1 MSAKIKFSTSL
12 GPILIEFLENDFTE
26 LFLAQL
32 KATAARSTCIKIQ
45 GLNNASKLKK
55 VWDQNTVDGLVS
67 QIRDSIDGVNNIGL
81 CFPIAPKNVV
91 FIEGAQENR
100 QLLNRLHRYF
110 TTGQESLKQWDY
122 HSTAMFPVDVKTCY
136 PLFTKLIHQINESV
150 HKLESF
156 VPSDRRRK
164 FPKETEYNIVF
175 NVPEHD
181 PAAPTND
188 GYFYYREIPQEY
200 YKFFSNQLTH
210 DVWLPLSEILGKDY
224 KRAYW
229 DYDDPTNQDVSIN
242 KLYSGSML
250 VSNMSDSVNPDL
262 ESWLRSYGI
271 EPGPMTVGMP
281 LGNIT
286 QGKDLI
292 ARLSNQTITLEE
304 FL

>member
-1 MSAKIKFSTSL
+1 
-12 GPILIEFLENDFTE
+12 
-26 LFLAQL
+26 
-32 KATAARSTCIKIQ
+32 
-45 GLNNASKLKK
+45 
-55 VWDQNTVDGLVS
+55 
-67 QIRDSIDGVNNIGL
+67 
-81 CFPIAPKNVV
+81 
-91 FIEGAQENR
+91 
-100 QLLNRLHRYF
+100 
-110 TTGQESLKQWDY
+110 
-122 HSTAMFPVDVKTCY
+122 
-136 PLFTKLIHQINESV
+136 
-150 HKLESF
+150 
-156 VPSDRRRK
+156 
-164 FPKETEYNIVF
+164 
-175 NVPEHD
+175 
-181 PAAPTND
+181 
-188 GYFYYREIPQEY
+188 
-200 YKFFSNQLTH
+200 
-210 DVWLPLSEILGKDY
+210 LPLSEILGKDY